1 MTRIH
6 GTVEE
11 SSEPAVDCLLLDRLA
26 ELDDEKLT
34 EIFVDGQQAFAALY
48 QRYVTRVFPTSLGGS
63 DSDMRRILTADV
75 FTRALAARSK
85 CQTGKLWRPWL
96 FGIPRNRALDHLRSL
111 KRDSAEPVLQ
121 KSVIRDYVAEVSGGT
136 EGALRVQIHRPLR
149 TLRDQIEGTR

>member
-1 MTRIH
+1 VTRIH

-11 SSEPAVDCLLLDRLA
+11 SSEPAVDRLLLDRLA
-26 ELDDEKLT
+26 ELDDE
-34 EIFVDGQQAFAALY
+34 
-48 QRYVTRVFPTSLGGS
+48 
-63 DSDMRRILTADV
+63 
-75 FTRALAARSK
+75 
-85 CQTGKLWRPWL
+85 LWRPWL